1 MDRGTNPMFARIK
14 RIPVFRKIR
23 SELQSLEE

>member
-1 MDRGTNPMFARIK
+1 MDRGTIPMFARIK
-14 RIPVFRKIR
+14 RISMFRKIR